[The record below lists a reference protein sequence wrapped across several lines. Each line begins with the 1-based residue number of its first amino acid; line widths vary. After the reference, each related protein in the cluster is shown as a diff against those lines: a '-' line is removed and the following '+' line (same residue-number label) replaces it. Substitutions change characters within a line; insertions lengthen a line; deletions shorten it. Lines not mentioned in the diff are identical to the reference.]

1 MIEWFKKLFASQTY
15 ELIIEHLGT
24 VKTYTVIKVYRLND
38 RTASF
43 KATDGEKYTLRNA
56 DKMGWK
62 LRKIKK

>member
-1 MIEWFKKLFASQTY
+1 MINWIRKLFAPQTY
-15 ELIIEHLGT
+15 ELTIEHLGT
-24 VKTYTVIKVYRLND
+24 VKTYIVSKVYTLND